1 MIGNLNFSIRKS
13 PDPFSCFCIAY
24 SCLVKSLLA
33 NAGNIRDTGSIP
45 GSGRS
50 PGGGHGNPVQYPC
63 LENPMDRGAWQA
75 TVHRA
80 TKSWTR
86 LKRLSMHSMHGCF
99 HAMMVKLSIHDRDC
113 MFLKVQNIDGMVFTG
128 KNLLSSELENSLVY
142 SF

>member
-13 PDPFSCFCIAY
+13 PDPFICFCIAY

-99 HAMMVKLSIHDRDC
+99 HAMMAKLSIHDRDC